1 MLSSAKVSS
10 PHPLGLV
17 KKPIFSWVSF
27 PLIEFPIYSIFVS
40 AFFILAAIFVFTIT
54 HNLFWVLLS
63 LFFLFSSLFSYFV
76 PTYYEFYEDY
86 VFIKVL
92 VFKRERK
99 YSEFKCF
106 YADKKGVMLS
116 TFGKPRGLDRFRGQ
130 SIRFTKKQKEREE
143 VLNFLDEKI
152 GNRY

>member
-1 MLSSAKVSS
+1 M
-10 PHPLGLV
+10 
-17 KKPIFSWVSF
+17 KKPLFSWISF
-27 PLIEFPIYSIFVS
+27 PFVEFPIQSFFVF

-54 HNLFWVLLS
+54 HNFFWVLLS

-99 YSEFKCF
+99 YTEFKCF
-106 YADKKGVMLS
+106 YVDKKGVMLS
-116 TFGKPRGLDRFRGQ
+116 TFARPRGLDRFRGQ
-130 SIRFTKKQKEREE
+130 SIRFTKEQKETENI
-143 VLNFLDEKI
+143 LNFLEEKI
-152 GNRY
+152 GNRF